1 MNSNNKY
8 RNKYCGEITIE
19 DAGKTVRIGGWIN
32 SIRNLGSLVFLTVRD
47 ESGVVQVISE
57 ESDKLSDLTR
67 ESTVTITGTVQKR
80 SGNVNPNMKTGEI
93 EIILD
98 TIEVLGKCENVLP
111 FEINRSKE
119 ANEETRLKYRYLDL
133 RNKDVHDK
141 IVFRSKVVDFIRKTM
156 KEMDFTEITTPII
169 TGSSPE
175 GARDF
180 VIPSRNYHGK
190 FYALPQAP
198 QIYKQLL
205 MVSGFNRYFQI
216 APCFRDEDCR
226 ADRTLEF
233 YQLDLEMSF
242 ATDEDVYEVGEK
254 VFYETFKNFT
264 DKYVSPAPFRRIS
277 FKEAMLKYGCDKPDL
292 RNPLIIEDASDIFE
306 NSEFAGFKGKIVRCI
321 KCSNVTKSNS
331 WYKHLEE
338 FVKSKGAG
346 GLAYLKKND
355 GEIKSAILKFLSEEE
370 INSLDKRFE
379 LKDGDVLFILAGDE
393 HIIKIAGLLRNY
405 LGEEL
410 EITNHNR
417 FEFCIVND
425 FPFFEYNEEDKK
437 WDFGH
442 NPFSMPQGG
451 IDALNNMNPG
461 DIVAYQ
467 YDFVCNGNEMASGAV
482 RNHDINIMKK
492 AFSIAGYSEDVV
504 KDKFR
509 SLYTAFT
516 FGAPPHAGMAPGID
530 RIVML
535 LTDEENLREVQ
546 VFPPNVQG
554 MDLLMGSPNTLTDKQ
569 LKELGITIT
578 EEK

>member
-47 ESGVVQVISE
+47 ESGIVQVISE
-57 ESDKLSDLTR
+57 ESEKLSDLTR

-370 INSLDKRFE
+370 IHSLDERFE

-410 EITNHNR
+410 ELTNHNR